1 LPLFP
6 DNDLANKLLTLGLG
20 MMSASG
26 PSKTP
31 VDLGQVLGQGFQTM
45 NEWENDQTESA
56 YRKAQ
61 SAELESKKTERE
73 RLLERQRLQRQQLE
87 RLLSQGQGGTPG
99 TPGTPVPSAVASDIF
114 GQHGEMTAPAGRAA
128 DAYRATQPTQTQD
141 PLSGM
146 PESLKQALLVQ
157 AQTDPEGALKS
168 YNDWY
173 QQQYKAPAGYRYR
186 ADMSLE
192 AIPGGPATKPENQPE
207 FVDLMNAYSDVVT
220 QEGADSPRAKLL
232 RDRLNKLST
241 RDSGTT
247 VNLPPTES
255 GYSKKTGEHLA
266 EMMKDIQDAGFKSTG
281 QTNSLKALEQSLSQ
295 VATGK
300 LTPLRTRYN
309 EYAKSLGLPEWGDDV
324 SQAQFAQATSRELAL
339 QLRNPAGGAGMPGAL
354 SDKDREFL
362 ESMVPSIEMTPGGWH
377 LLIDYRKRMNTRNQ
391 EVAKLARDYQKKNG
405 ILDYEFQDELAAW
418 GEAHPLFTESD
429 RRQAQGL
436 AGVTGSAGAG
446 NPPQASPGDLTTLD
460 DSAFLSLDLSTLSP
474 EQRKAYADE
483 LTRRGY

>member
-1 LPLFP
+1 MT
-6 DNDLANKLLTLGLG
+6 D
-20 MMSASG
+20 
-26 PSKTP
+26 
-31 VDLGQVLGQGFQTM
+31 
-45 NEWENDQTESA
+45 WERAQSESV

-61 SAELESKKTERE
+61 TAELESKKEERK
-73 RLLERQRLQRQQLE
+73 RLLEQQRFQRQQLE
-87 RLLSQGQGGTPG
+87 RLLSQGQGQGQGGTPG

-114 GQHGEMTAPAGRAA
+114 GQYGEMTAPAGQAA
-128 DAYRATQPTQTQD
+128 DAYVADRSRGAASELPSISSELPST
-141 PLSGM
+141 LR
-146 PESLKQALLVQ
+146 QALHVQ
-157 AQTDPEGALKS
+157 SLTDPEGALKS

-266 EMMKDIQDAGFKSTG
+266 EMMKDIQDAGFKSSV
-281 QTNSLKALEQSLSQ
+281 QTNSLNALEQALSQ

-362 ESMVPSIEMTPGGWH
+362 ESMVPSIEMTPGGWR
-377 LLIDYRKRMNTRNQ
+377 LLIDYRKRMNTRNR

-436 AGVTGSAGAG
+436 AGVTGSTGAG